1 MPLWRP
7 QSVQEE
13 PEIVLINWSVRRT
26 ERGECH
32 LVGMRV
38 DTLTGRVSSAIAS
51 FDAHTRTAETS
62 TGRMYRLQG
71 EPGWNTDSADVW
83 QSWCKMYRV
92 ASSRDVTADILA
104 TASKGSSAFV
114 ASARGINIRD

>member
-1 MPLWRP
+1 MPHWHP

-13 PEIVLINWSVRRT
+13 PEIVLIDWSVRRT

-51 FDAHTRTAETS
+51 FDARTRTAETS

-71 EPGWNTDSADVW
+71 ESRWNADAADVW
-83 QSWCKMYRV
+83 QSWCTMYRV
-92 ASSRDVTADILA
+92 ASSSDVTADILA
-104 TASKGSSAFV
+104 AASKGSSAV
-114 ASARGINIRD
+114 DASARGINVRD